1 MADAIGPLCVIISF
15 RNACRQELATPCRW
29 EKILF
34 PGASKPAGIRFIKGM
49 DPNKPAVTLNDIS
62 SEERRDAL
70 ADVLAEGIVYLGQR
84 GLLDFVPATSSN
96 LPSPPEEGRSS
107 NEPERP

>member
-1 MADAIGPLCVIISF
+1 M
-15 RNACRQELATPCRW
+15 
-29 EKILF
+29 EKQF
-34 PGASKPAGIRFIKGM
+34 
-49 DPNKPAVTLNDIS
+49 NPAVNSEDMLP
-62 SEERRDAL
+62 EERRDAL